1 MLVGL
6 EPPAE
11 RNGLGLACGLLFGI
25 GIDAHGQPGRFLAGF
40 LRRRL
45 RMLPEVLANHGCA
58 HVEAELVFLDPRNDV
73 EDFMAVLVESDRLGG
88 IALPG
93 VAGDHQL
100 LADHHAR
107 YDRDVVFGS
116 LEADAQ
122 LVSDLAALRL
132 GDCQLAAYFDAG
144 RLHQLVLTDA
154 HPGLRAGH
162 AMAGMFLRGVEPR
175 APGLGGSVQFVQVGD
190 RLEAQSRFELALD
203 EVPGVLHLAGH
214 PRGTGLVDDDADAQ
228 RTAKVPGHG
237 RGVGRTWVHHQNL
250 RHAMQNV
257 VATALL
263 HGVDQHITQVL
274 AALGA
279 HDVLHV
285 DPIAG
290 VLGDLVRP
298 DPVRGDAGHVL
309 RLVLV
314 ELVMLHD
321 AQAVTVLIGAGLEVI
336 KNTQRGI
343 DLPNVVRVTAS
354 QLAHRSRLEQLLGMN
369 PEAVESPGY
378 RADGQRPDLARV
390 LVNDVRPDHLA
401 GP

>member
-1 MLVGL
+1 
-6 EPPAE
+6 
-11 RNGLGLACGLLFGI
+11 
-25 GIDAHGQPGRFLAGF
+25 
-40 LRRRL
+40 
-45 RMLPEVLANHGCA
+45 
-58 HVEAELVFLDPRNDV
+58 
-73 EDFMAVLVESDRLGG
+73 MAVLVESDRLGG

-116 LEADAQ
+116 LEADACC
-122 LVSDLAALRL
+122 DLALRL
-132 GDCQLAAYFDAG
+132 GDCLVGGAG

-263 HGVDQHITQVL
+263 HGVDQHIT
-274 AALGA
+274 GS
-279 HDVLHV
+279 
-285 DPIAG
+285 
-290 VLGDLVRP
+290 R
-298 DPVRGDAGHVL
+298 
-309 RLVLV
+309 
-314 ELVMLHD
+314 
-321 AQAVTVLIGAGLEVI
+321 
-336 KNTQRGI
+336 
-343 DLPNVVRVTAS
+343 
-354 QLAHRSRLEQLLGMN
+354 RSR
-369 PEAVESPGY
+369 
-378 RADGQRPDLARV
+378 RP
-390 LVNDVRPDHLA
+390 
-401 GP
+401 